1 MFRALLLTAL
11 LLLPETL
18 LAQTQAFVEPGEREK
33 ITAHGVCR
41 QVTNGNGNAVMIP
54 LSSPG
59 EWSEGGAAF
68 LAAPRSGMTVE
79 NCTRDIWVWELM
91 RAFVVRYQGPTMFL
105 TEAGGLEIQTRFT
118 QYTSADSTYSI
129 QPLCGPVNG
138 GERISIVTGTATFQ
152 RHFIYVCNN
161 ATPVDPFSFPNVT
174 VAASGYWTSP
184 EVTLSGIPH
193 TRTEALV
200 VGVLGSAWSDP
211 NGGCCSFNYDS
222 GVLVNGR
229 GVYSGYG
236 LGLGLTTSDS
246 PYRQDYLS
254 AYEPAASTAGQNF
267 AVAVRNGDRIQ
278 LRMRATRDPGVTI
291 TYFVK
296 IGQHITYFTVTT
308 T

>member
-1 MFRALLLTAL
+1 MFRALLLAL
-11 LLLPETL
+11 ILWPGVIA
-18 LAQTQAFVEPGEREK
+18 AQTQAFVEPGEREK

-68 LAAPRSGMTVE
+68 LAAPRPGMTVE

-91 RAFVVRYQGPTMFL
+91 RAFVVRFQGPAMTQY
-105 TEAGGLEIQTRFT
+105 EAGGLEVQTRFT
-118 QYTSADSTYSI
+118 QYTSAETYSTA
-129 QPLCGPVNG
+129 PLCGPGNG
-138 GERISIVTGTATFQ
+138 GQRITIITGTAQFQ

-184 EVTLSGIPH
+184 EITLSGIPH

-200 VGVLGSAWSDP
+200 VGVLGSAWNDP

-229 GVYSGYG
+229 GAYSGYSTA
-236 LGLGLTTSDS
+236 LGFTTSDS
-246 PYRQDYLS
+246 PYQQDYLS
-254 AYEPAASTAGQNF
+254 AYDPAASSGGQNF

-278 LRMRATRDPGVTI
+278 LRMRATRDPGVTF
-291 TYFVK
+291 TYYVK